1 MWTAIWNFTPRLRA
15 ETHNDRNNAQ
25 RPATKP
31 SSSNIRSQGAREYFM
46 TWSFADRRIAE
57 SDRRCTSVCRN
68 TDERTGFNPG
78 DRIFILSR
86 DDHLGSGRRFFV
98 HGHHN
103 HGQGVGTTR
112 AGDVFFRAGGSRH
125 IGSLFLLRSHPPPLN
140 LSQRPITILITATA

>member
-1 MWTAIWNFTPRLRA
+1 MEFHAQITGR
-15 ETHNDRNNAQ
+15 DAQ
-25 RPATKP
+25 R
-31 SSSNIRSQGAREYFM
+31 SQQRTTTGHKTVILQHTFAGCTREYLM
-46 TWSFADRRIAE
+46 TWTFADRRIAE

-140 LSQRPITILITATA
+140 LSQRPITILITATV